1 MKTTDR
7 RNFLRT
13 SLTGLAGLASVPLL
27 GGLAGCQQVPTHGET
42 AAAEPV
48 VRPGKTTVLPTTKL
62 SDRITLIGNA
72 PGNVL
77 ALSSADGVL
86 LVDSGSAALANSVRA
101 SLAGAS
107 VHTLFNTHYHADQT
121 GGNVLFGTA
130 GAGIHAHSITREWLA
145 ADYYVPAEDRWVKAL
160 PAKGVPTVTF
170 RQKGEMKAGA
180 ENVEF
185 GYLLEAHTRG
195 DIYVFFRD
203 SNVLA
208 VGDVA
213 SPLRDPALDWYAGG
227 WLGGRVDAMS
237 DLLKIAKD
245 DTKIV
250 PAYGPVMSRAQ
261 LQAER
266 DMMQHL
272 YERTTLL
279 TTQGRSAQDMFDSG
293 VMKEKEVTRQFQ
305 DPYRFLYDDC
315 KGLWAHYTNFGGNIV

>member
-7 RNFLRT
+7 RSFLRD
-13 SLTGLAGLASVPLL
+13 SVTGLAGLAAVPLL
-27 GGLAGCQQVPTHGET
+27 GGLGGCQQVPTRGES
-42 AAAEPV
+42 AAAGPTA
-48 VRPGKTTVLPTTKL
+48 PAGKGTALATQKL
-62 SDRITLIGNA
+62 TDRVTLITDA
-72 PGNVL
+72 PGNLL

-86 LVDSGSAALANSVRA
+86 LVDSGSAALAGSVRA

-130 GAGIHAHSITREWLA
+130 GAAIHAHVITREWLA

-160 PAKGVPTVTF
+160 PAKGVPSVTF
-170 RQKGEMKAGA
+170 RQKGEMKVGA

-237 DLLKIAKD
+237 DLLKLAQD
-245 DTKIV
+245 DTRIV
-250 PAYGPVMSRAQ
+250 PAYGPVMTRAQ

-279 TTQGRSAQDMFDSG
+279 TTQGRSAQDMLEAG
-293 VMKEKEVTRQFQ
+293 VMKEVNRQFQ
-305 DPYRFLYDDC
+305 DPYRFLYDDA